1 MSFPLAATTNFEIKM
16 DGGGGRDVTYNVI
29 RADAYIITTT
39 SRRHSVCTAVSA
51 PLLILW

>member
-16 DGGGGRDVTYNVI
+16 DGGEGRDVTYMI

-39 SRRHSVCTAVSA
+39 SRRH
-51 PLLILW
+51 